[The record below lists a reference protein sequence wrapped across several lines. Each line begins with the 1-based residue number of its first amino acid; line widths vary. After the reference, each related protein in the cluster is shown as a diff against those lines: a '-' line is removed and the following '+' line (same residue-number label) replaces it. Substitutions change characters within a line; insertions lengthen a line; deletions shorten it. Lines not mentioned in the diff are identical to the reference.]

1 MVPKGKPGSKRRTHV
16 LMVFHMGIAPACGIR
31 VRYVV
36 NGSRLRRRERVGGK
50 RKRLDEKR
58 KEVRVKQTIQT
69 ASIFAV

>member
-1 MVPKGKPGSKRRTHV
+1 
-16 LMVFHMGIAPACGIR
+16 MVFHMGIAPACSIR

-36 NGSRLRRRERVGGK
+36 NRSRLRRRERVGGE

-58 KEVRVKQTIQT
+58 KEVRVKQTIQI

>member
-1 MVPKGKPGSKRRTHV
+1 
-16 LMVFHMGIAPACGIR
+16 MVFHMGIAPACGIR

-36 NGSRLRRRERVGGK
+36 NGSRLRRREREGG